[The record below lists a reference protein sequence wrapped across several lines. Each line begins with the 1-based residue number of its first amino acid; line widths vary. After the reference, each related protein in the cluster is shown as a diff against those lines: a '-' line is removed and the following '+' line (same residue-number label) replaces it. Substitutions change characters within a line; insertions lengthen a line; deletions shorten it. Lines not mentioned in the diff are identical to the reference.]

1 MGFEDMIIDII
12 IVDIVLVFIDFPF
25 VTTQG
30 NEILYTTLTL
40 QKGRLQGLG
49 VGGFHQLK
57 KYIVRVDIG
66 PVIGLG
72 VISLNYK
79 LDC

>member
-12 IVDIVLVFIDFPF
+12 LVDIVLVLVDFHF
-25 VTTQG
+25 VTDQG
-30 NEILYTTLTL
+30 NEIWYKTSTPK
-40 QKGRLQGLG
+40 KGGFQGLG
-49 VGGFHQLK
+49 VVGFHQLK